1 MRLNLLVDNPS
12 KLKTYGKFVSIE
24 EAYEKLVAGSKDPRL
39 VNVVATDP
47 NWAYKYASS
56 IIKDR
61 WPEAEPVIAKDPSWA
76 YFYAFN
82 VIKGR

>member
-47 NWAYKYASS
+47 N
-56 IIKDR
+56 
-61 WPEAEPVIAKDPSWA
+61 
-76 YFYAFN
+76 
-82 VIKGR
+82 